1 MERTNK
7 LFAVTALFNS
17 PNDIIAA
24 AGKTAEKGY
33 TKFDVHTPYPVH
45 GMDGAMK
52 LKPSNLGF
60 VTLGFGL
67 SGTGLALLLAYWTM
81 NVDYPMNIGG
91 KPLFAFPAYVP
102 VIFEVTVLLATLA
115 TVIGMLTFYFNYP
128 WNSHPVHDTA
138 FMQAVSKDKYGV
150 IIESED
156 PLFDEESVVAFLQG
170 IGGVNIEKIYYPVKE
185 EYPILDKKFI
195 GLQVSIALVVAGLTY
210 VTLNKL
216 VYVQPFDWMTD
227 QFRSDV
233 QASSAFFSDGRS
245 MRLPVEGTVARG
257 YMPYEYAGINA
268 QPENPVSNPFA
279 PSKDFL
285 ALGKKKYEI
294 YCSPCHGNHGDG
306 DSRLREQFPNPPS
319 LHSER
324 VRTWKD
330 GNIYHVIVNGQN
342 VMPSYAAQ
350 LSDEERWAVTSY
362 IRVLQRAKNSSED
375 DVKLVRKEITSN
387 VAQ

>member
-1 MERTNK
+1 MERNNK
-7 LFAVTALFNS
+7 LFAVSALFNT
-17 PNDIIAA
+17 PNEIISAA
-24 AGKTAEKGY
+24 SKTAEKGY

-45 GMDGAMK
+45 GMDTAMK

-67 SGTGLALLLAYWTM
+67 SGTGLALMLAYWTM

-115 TVIGMLTFYFNYP
+115 TVIGMLTFFFKFP
-128 WNSHPVHDTA
+128 SNSHPVHDTN
-138 FMQAVSKDKYGV
+138 FMKAVSMDKFGV

-156 PLFDEESVVAFLQG
+156 PLFNEADAVSFLESL
-170 IGGVNIEKIYYPVKE
+170 GGNSIEKIYYPVKE
-185 EYPILDKKFI
+185 AYPVFDKKFI
-195 GLQVSIALVVAGLTY
+195 GLQISIALVVAGLTY
-210 VTLNKL
+210 VTLNKA
-216 VYVQPFDWMTD
+216 VYIQPFSWMTD

-233 QASSAFFSDGRS
+233 QASSTFFSDGRS
-245 MRLPVEGTVARG
+245 MRLPVDGTVARG
-257 YMPYEYAGINA
+257 FMPYEYSELTT
-268 QPENPVSNPFA
+268 QPEKPLTNPFA
-279 PSKDFL
+279 PSKAFL
-285 ALGKKKYEI
+285 ELGKKKYETF
-294 YCSPCHGNHGDG
+294 CSPCHGNYGDG

-319 LHSER
+319 LHSEK

-342 VMPSYAAQ
+342 VMPAYAVQ
-350 LSDEERWAVTSY
+350 LNDEERWAITSY
-362 IRVLQRAKNSSED
+362 IRVLQRAKNSTEE
-375 DVKLVRKEITSN
+375 DVKLVRKEIISN